1 MMENVLDRLSATE
14 RERLAELNARLIQA
28 VEALDREL
36 TEQGRQAGL
45 DDDLVGDEIIG

>member
-1 MMENVLDRLSATE
+1 MIDHLNAAE
-14 RERLAELNARLIQA
+14 RERLAALNARLIQA

-36 TEQGRQAGL
+36 TEQGQQAGL